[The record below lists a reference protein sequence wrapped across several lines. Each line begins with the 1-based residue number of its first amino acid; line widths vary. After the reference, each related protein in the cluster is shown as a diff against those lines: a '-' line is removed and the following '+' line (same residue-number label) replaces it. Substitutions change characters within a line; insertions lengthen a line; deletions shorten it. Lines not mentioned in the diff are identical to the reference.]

1 DYVLLAEN
9 LRAGR
14 GFVLPWVWAT
24 AIGETAPLR
33 PTALRP
39 PLYPVFLS
47 AVFTVAGHSLPA
59 VVIVQA
65 TIDVVSCA
73 LIGLTAASLFGP
85 TTAVIAVW
93 WAALYPA
100 LWVHVARIW
109 SECLFIALGVLLL
122 FTLSTRRQRSLAQTS
137 WRSGLL
143 LGLLCLTRPNG
154 IFFLPAVLLSG
165 E

>member
-1 DYVLLAEN
+1 ATGQTCGRRPAAFHLPPHLL
-9 LRAGR
+9 
-14 GFVLPWVWAT
+14 
-24 AIGETAPLR
+24 
-33 PTALRP
+33 
-39 PLYPVFLS
+39 FLS
-47 AVFTVAGHSLPA
+47 AVFTVAGDSLPA

-65 TIDVVSCA
+65 TIAVVSCA